1 MNEHTSKQFDVEM
14 EGIRSGVL
22 LMGGLVE
29 TQIARAI
36 AALKSSDVDLIDA
49 VATDELA
56 INQMQVDLDQQCS
69 QIIAKR
75 QPAAID
81 LRMVLTVVK
90 VVNELERIGDEIKKI
105 AYKAQQMQRPERLSN
120 VRFHEIT
127 RAAEL
132 AEDNLQLALDAFA
145 RLDVKAAAQVIS
157 ADEAIDA
164 AFLSIL
170 RQLISYMMEDPRT
183 ITPALEIVFIAK
195 SIEHRRPRQEH
206 RRERRPCG
214 QREGCAARFRGADPR
229 RGRRVS
235 SLERVDQEEA
245 MKRGWRP

>member
-1 MNEHTSKQFDVEM
+1 VNQHTSKQFDVEM
-14 EGIRSGVL
+14 EAIRSGVL

-36 AALKSSDVDLIDA
+36 AALESPDLDLIDA

-56 INQMQVDLDQQCS
+56 INHMQVDLDQQCS
-69 QIIAKR
+69 QIIARR
-75 QPAAID
+75 QPTAID

-105 AYKAQQMQRPERLSN
+105 AYKAQQMQRPEGLSN

-127 RAAEL
+127 RAAKL
-132 AEDNLQLALDAFA
+132 AEDNLQLALDSF
-145 RLDVKAAAQVIS
+145 AAQVITD
-157 ADEAIDA
+157 DEAIDA
-164 AFLSIL
+164 AFLAIL

-195 SIEHRRPRQEH
+195 SIE
-206 RRERRPCG
+206 
-214 QREGCAARFRGADPR
+214 
-229 RGRRVS
+229 RVGDHAKNIA
-235 SLERVDQEEA
+235 ENVVHVVKGKDVRHATAEQIRAEVAE
-245 MKRGWRP
+245 

>member
-1 MNEHTSKQFDVEM
+1 MSDHTHKQFDAEM
-14 EGIRSGVL
+14 EEIRSGVL
-22 LMGGLVE
+22 AMGGLVE
-29 TQIARAI
+29 TQLTRAI
-36 AALKSSDVDLIDA
+36 DALKHPDIDLIA
-49 VATDELA
+49 SVAADERA
-56 INQMQVDLDQQCS
+56 INQMQVSIDQQCS

-132 AEDNLQLALDAFA
+132 AESNLQLALDAFA
-145 RLDVKAAAQVIS
+145 RLDVNAAAQVVS
-157 ADEAIDA
+157 NDEAIDS

-195 SIEHRRPRQEH
+195 SIERIGDHAKNVAENVVHVVKGKDVRHATAEQIRAEVA
-206 RRERRPCG
+206 E
-214 QREGCAARFRGADPR
+214 
-229 RGRRVS
+229 
-235 SLERVDQEEA
+235 
-245 MKRGWRP
+245 

>member
-1 MNEHTSKQFDVEM
+1 MSDHTHKQFDAEM
-14 EGIRSGVL
+14 EEIRSGVL
-22 LMGGLVE
+22 AMGGLVE
-29 TQIARAI
+29 TQLTRAI
-36 AALKSSDVDLIDA
+36 DALKHPDIDLIA
-49 VATDELA
+49 SVATDERA
-56 INQMQVDLDQQCS
+56 INQMQVSIDQQCS

-90 VVNELERIGDEIKKI
+90 IVNELERIGDEIKKI

-132 AEDNLQLALDAFA
+132 AESNLQLALDAFA
-145 RLDVKAAAQVIS
+145 RLDVNAAAQVVS
-157 ADEAIDA
+157 NDEAIDS

-183 ITPALEIVFIAK
+183 ISAALEIVFIAK
-195 SIEHRRPRQEH
+195 SIERIGDHAKNVAENVVQ
-206 RRERRPCG
+206 
-214 QREGCAARFRGADPR
+214 AVRGKDVRHAT
-229 RGRRVS
+229 
-235 SLERVDQEEA
+235 A
-245 MKRGWRP
+245 